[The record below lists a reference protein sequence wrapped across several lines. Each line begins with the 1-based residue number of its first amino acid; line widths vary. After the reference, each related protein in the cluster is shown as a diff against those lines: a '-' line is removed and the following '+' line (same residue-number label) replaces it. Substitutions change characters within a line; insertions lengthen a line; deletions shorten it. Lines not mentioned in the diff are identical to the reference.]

1 MLFRLAP
8 AIVGLLLG
16 GCQHSAQT
24 TTQDVDPSAAHPR
37 DINKRFMDP
46 NLDAQ
51 EWVPRWESE
60 SREIF
65 ASRAEIVEG
74 IATAMSEE
82 FRIGLAD
89 LTNPYG
95 DGQAAGRIVETL
107 KGVPLD
113 HRLLSKSFYSRP
125 G

>member
-1 MLFRLAP
+1 M
-8 AIVGLLLG
+8 VGNSSSGIIEAASFKLPVVNIG
-16 GCQHSAQT
+16 NRQRGRMRGKNVI
-24 TTQDVDPSAAHPR
+24 DVGY
-37 DINKRFMDP
+37 
-46 NLDAQ
+46 
-51 EWVPRWESE
+51 
-60 SREIF
+60 
-65 ASRAEIVEG
+65 SRAEIVEG